1 MKKRLISILMVV
13 VLLTSL
19 VPMGAFAA
27 FGDTTIITQPKDVSV
42 DVGDTAI
49 FTIEASNPNST
60 DLKYLWFDAE
70 QVNTDNINDFPSF
83 LKEAEKATLGDK
95 QTLTLKVTEDMD
107 GMTVRCAVYYI
118 KLFVPRDPNLSETAK
133 ISIRPPECEEH
144 TLRKTEASAAS
155 CAKEGNVEYYYCI
168 VCERYY
174 LDEAGT
180 METTLDSCTIP
191 KLTTHG
197 NIVLVEARD
206 ATCKEKGCIEHWAC
220 DICGQA
226 FKDEKG
232 TDKLDNS
239 KVELPIDAAKH
250 TNLVHHD
257 AVAATCCE
265 QGTIEY
271 WYCDGCDKYFTDA
284 AGTQSISE
292 LKLDVDK
299 DKTNHTDLV
308 YYKANSPTC
317 TEDGNTPYYY
327 CSGCKD
333 YFSDAEGKNDI
344 TLASTRLDKLGHQ
357 LAWAAFESNGVEY
370 HAQKCTRIVNG
381 EECSYTTNPDIHSGG
396 EAYCSGKAVCDVCG
410 FEYGAVD
417 PDNHIHTEKQITV
430 MPTLEQDGLCNIYC
444 TDCEK
449 IVAENVK
456 ISYADICDHELVK
469 VEEVPAKC
477 ESCTDAEGVKEHYE
491 CSICGALFSDADG
504 KEPISDESTLTIEPL
519 KHYIA
524 EISGEQLANV
534 KVQEWAYDEVG
545 HWRVCKHCGYR
556 YTDTYSTHTILGNAE
571 PTCCSGSTCVTCGYD
586 DGQRDPDNHSGGTE
600 IVGAVEPVGDE
611 PGYTGDTKCLGC
623 GEIIEKGRTY
633 YAACPDGCAAT
644 LEFVPAV
651 EKTCTEDGVKA
662 HYICTV
668 CGNMYLKSDGTQ
680 PTDDAGIV
688 DPCTGHDL
696 HPGKDAITSV
706 DLASLMA
713 SLDISK
719 DDLINMI
726 KNGDFSSLKDITYES
741 LLANLSV
748 KDIDHCYDD
757 TYHWLGCQRCGKTLE
772 DLRPELEKNG
782 ITINE
787 RWYELS
793 RKTAHSGGV
802 ADCKNKAICDECGE
816 AYGDFGKHRYDAVVT
831 APTCTEKGYTTH
843 TCSSCKDS
851 YVDSYTPAA
860 GHKISKGRCEN
871 CKKNFPNPF
880 VDVDSG
886 SIYYEHVLWAYY
898 YDPQITAGTD
908 ATHFSPSAP
917 CTRGQVVTFLWRAA
931 GRPQPTSTSISFSD
945 VSNSGACQPYYT
957 AILWAA
963 ENGITTGYNE
973 GTFKPH
979 AQVKRAEF
987 VTFLWRYYGQPS
999 PSNLDNPF
1007 VDVSPSSVF
1016 YKAILWAAE
1025 EGITQGYGNNDF
1037 QPNRICSRWQVVTFL
1052 HRAMS

>member
-1 MKKRLISILMVV
+1 M
-13 VLLTSL
+13 
-19 VPMGAFAA
+19 
-27 FGDTTIITQPKDVSV
+27 
-42 DVGDTAI
+42 
-49 FTIEASNPNST
+49 
-60 DLKYLWFDAE
+60 
-70 QVNTDNINDFPSF
+70 
-83 LKEAEKATLGDK
+83 
-95 QTLTLKVTEDMD
+95 
-107 GMTVRCAVYYI
+107 
-118 KLFVPRDPNLSETAK
+118 
-133 ISIRPPECEEH
+133 
-144 TLRKTEASAAS
+144 
-155 CAKEGNVEYYYCI
+155 
-168 VCERYY
+168 
-174 LDEAGT
+174 
-180 METTLDSCTIP
+180 
-191 KLTTHG
+191 
-197 NIVLVEARD
+197 
-206 ATCKEKGCIEHWAC
+206 
-220 DICGQA
+220 
-226 FKDEKG
+226 
-232 TDKLDNS
+232 
-239 KVELPIDAAKH
+239 
-250 TNLVHHD
+250 
-257 AVAATCCE
+257 
-265 QGTIEY
+265 
-271 WYCDGCDKYFTDA
+271 
-284 AGTQSISE
+284 
-292 LKLDVDK
+292 
-299 DKTNHTDLV
+299 
-308 YYKANSPTC
+308 
-317 TEDGNTPYYY
+317 
-327 CSGCKD
+327 
-333 YFSDAEGKNDI
+333 
-344 TLASTRLDKLGHQ
+344 
-357 LAWAAFESNGVEY
+357 
-370 HAQKCTRIVNG
+370 
-381 EECSYTTNPDIHSGG
+381 
-396 EAYCSGKAVCDVCG
+396 
-410 FEYGAVD
+410 
-417 PDNHIHTEKQITV
+417 
-430 MPTLEQDGLCNIYC
+430 
-444 TDCEK
+444 
-449 IVAENVK
+449 
-456 ISYADICDHELVK
+456 
-469 VEEVPAKC
+469 
-477 ESCTDAEGVKEHYE
+477 
-491 CSICGALFSDADG
+491 
-504 KEPISDESTLTIEPL
+504 
-519 KHYIA
+519 
-524 EISGEQLANV
+524 
-534 KVQEWAYDEVG
+534 
-545 HWRVCKHCGYR
+545 CKHCGYR
-556 YTDTYSTHTILGNAE
+556 YNDTYSTHTILGNAE
-571 PTCCSGSTCVTCGYD
+571 PTCCSGSTCETCGYD
-586 DGQRDPDNHSGGTE
+586 DGKRDPDNHSGGTE

-623 GEIIEKGRTY
+623 GEIIEQGRAY
-633 YAACPDGCAAT
+633 YAPCADGCAPN
-644 LEFVPAV
+644 LEYVPAV
-651 EKTCTEDGVKA
+651 EKTCTDDGKKA
-662 HYICTV
+662 HYICTK

-843 TCSSCKDS
+843 TCSGCKDS

-871 CKKNFPNPF
+871 CEKNFPNPF

-963 ENGITTGYNE
+963 ENGITTGYND
-973 GTFKPH
+973 GTFMPH

>member
-1 MKKRLISILMVV
+1 MNKRLISFLMVV
-13 VLLTSL
+13 LLLASL

-27 FGDTTIITQPKDVSV
+27 IGETIIKTQPKDVSA
-42 DVGDTAI
+42 DVGDTVS
-49 FTIEASNPNST
+49 FTIEAENPNST
-60 DLKYLWFDAE
+60 NLKYLWFDAK
-70 QVNTDNINDFPSF
+70 QVNTDNINSF
-83 LKEAEKATLGDK
+83 TSFIAEAEKAKLGDK
-95 QTLTLKVTEDMD
+95 ESLTLKNITEDMD
-107 GMTVRCAVYYI
+107 GMTVRCAVYYTDPI
-118 KLFVPRDPNLSETAK
+118 IPRGLSLSDTATL
-133 ISIRPPECEEH
+133 SIRPPECEEH
-144 TLRKTEASAAS
+144 TLRKIAASAAT
-155 CAKEGNVEYYYCI
+155 CAKEGNVEYYCCT

-180 METTLDSCTIP
+180 LETTPEACTIP

-206 ATCKEKGCIEHWAC
+206 ASCCEKGCIEHWAC
-220 DICGQA
+220 EICGQA
-226 FKDEKG
+226 FVDEAG
-232 TDKLDNS
+232 TVKLENS
-239 KVELPIDAAKH
+239 AVELAIDATKH

-284 AGTQSISE
+284 AGTESISKV
-292 LKLDVDK
+292 KLDVDK
-299 DKTNHTDLV
+299 DKTNHTNLV
-308 YYKANSPTC
+308 YYPPKAATC
-317 TEDGNTPYYY
+317 NEEGNIPYYY
-327 CSGCKD
+327 CDGCKD
-333 YFSDAEGKNDI
+333 YFSDAEGTKEISKSDA
-344 TLASTRLDKLGHQ
+344 TLPKLDHSYKWVAL
-357 LAWAAFESNGVEY
+357 NVDGVEY
-370 HAQKCTRIVNG
+370 HAQ
-381 EECSYTTNPDIHSGG
+381 ECSKCGDLKNTGNHSGG
-396 EAYCSGKAVCDVCG
+396 EAYCAGRAVCDICG

-417 PDNHIHTEKQITV
+417 PDNHIHTEKQIIV
-430 MPTLEQDGLCNIYC
+430 EPTLEKDGLCNIYC

-456 ISYADICDHELVK
+456 ISYDEVCEHELVK

-477 ESCTDAEGVKEHYE
+477 ESCTDASGVKEHYK
-491 CSICGALFSDADG
+491 CSICGAIFSDADG
-504 KEPISDESTLTIEPL
+504 KQPISDESTLTIEPL

-524 EISGEQLANV
+524 EISGEQIANV

-545 HWRVCKHCGYR
+545 HWRVCKFCGYR
-556 YTDTYSTHTILGNAE
+556 YTDTYSTHTVLGNAE

-586 DGQRDPDNHSGGTE
+586 DGKRDPNNHSGGTE

-623 GEIIEKGRTY
+623 GEIIEQGRTY
-633 YAACPDGCAAT
+633 YAACPGGCAAT

-680 PTDDAGIV
+680 PTDEAGIV

-696 HPGKDAITSV
+696 HPGKDAITST

-713 SLDISK
+713 NLDIST
-719 DDLINMI
+719 DDLLAMI

-831 APTCTEKGYTTH
+831 EPTCTEKGYTTH
-843 TCSSCKDS
+843 TCSGCNDS

-860 GHKISKGRCEN
+860 GHKINKGRCEN
-871 CKKNFPNPF
+871 CKQNFPNPF
-880 VDVDSG
+880 VDVESG
-886 SIYYEHVLWAYY
+886 SVYYEHVLWAYY

-945 VSNSGACQPYYT
+945 VMNSGACQPYYT

-963 ENGITTGYNE
+963 ENGITTGYSD
-973 GTFKPH
+973 GTFRPH

-1007 VDVSPSSVF
+1007 VDVSPNSVF

-1025 EGITQGYGNNDF
+1025 QGITQGYGNNDF

>member
-1 MKKRLISILMVV
+1 MKKRVISFLMVV

-27 FGDTTIITQPKDVSV
+27 YGDISIVSQPKDVSV
-42 DVGDTAI
+42 DLGGTAT
-49 FTIEASNPNST
+49 FTIETSSPYGA
-60 DLKYLWFDAE
+60 DLKYCWVDID
-70 QVNTDNINDFPSF
+70 QINTDNIISF
-83 LKEAEKATLGDK
+83 SSFIKEAEKVALGTEKTLVMK
-95 QTLTLKVTEDMD
+95 NVTEDMD
-107 GMTVRCAVYYI
+107 GMTIRCAAYYTEPGILDIPKVRCFI
-118 KLFVPRDPNLSETAK
+118 LSNTATLNV
-133 ISIRPPECEEH
+133 RPPVCDEKH
-144 TLRKTEASAAS
+144 TLTKTEAADPT
-155 CAKEGNVEYYYCI
+155 CARVGNIEYYYCT

-174 LDEAGT
+174 IDEACT
-180 METTLDSCTIP
+180 QETTLDECTIP
-191 KLTTHG
+191 KLTTHDK
-197 NIVLVEARD
+197 IVLVEAK
-206 ATCKEKGCIEHWAC
+206 AETCCEKGCIEHWVC
-220 DICGQA
+220 KTCGQA
-226 FKDEKG
+226 FADETG
-232 TDKLDNS
+232 TVKLDNS
-239 KVELPIDAAKH
+239 DVEIPIDAAKH

-265 QGTIEY
+265 QGTKEY

-284 AGTQSISE
+284 DGKKSVSKSE
-292 LKLDVDK
+292 LDVDK
-299 DKTNHTDLV
+299 DKTNHSDLV
-308 YYKANSPTC
+308 YYPPNEPTC
-317 TEDGNTPYYY
+317 TKEGNKSYYY
-327 CSGCKD
+327 CSGCKNYYNNSSGTD
-333 YFSDAEGKNDI
+333 EAKKSEI
-344 TLASTRLDKLGHQ
+344 TREKLGHDYE
-357 LAWAAFESNGVEY
+357 WVVIEDSDE
-370 HAQKCTRIVNG
+370 HAQKCSRCGDQKNQGSHT
-381 EECSYTTNPDIHSGG
+381 GG
-396 EAYCSGKAVCDVCG
+396 EAYCAGKAVCDTCG
-410 FEYGAVD
+410 FEYGTVD

-430 MPTLEQDGLCNIYC
+430 EPTLEKDGLCNIYC

-456 ISYADICDHELVK
+456 ISYADICEHELVK

-477 ESCTDAEGVKEHYE
+477 EDKTDAEGVKEHYK
-491 CSICGALFSDADG
+491 CSKCGTLFNDADG
-504 KEPISDESTLTIEPL
+504 KNRIDDPAALTIEPL
-519 KHYIA
+519 KHYIID
-524 EISGEQLANV
+524 ISGAQVPNP
-534 KVQEWAYDEVG
+534 KVLGWDYDEIG
-545 HWRVCKHCGYR
+545 HWQACKFCGLR
-556 YTDTYSTHTILGNAE
+556 YSTYNTHTYLGIE
-571 PTCCSGSTCVTCGYD
+571 KPTCCTGNVCMTCGYN
-586 DGQRDPDNHSGGTE
+586 DGKVDPENHSGGTE

-662 HYICTV
+662 HYVCTV

-696 HPGKDAITSV
+696 HPGKDALTSV
-706 DLASLMA
+706 DFASLMA
-713 SLDISK
+713 SLDIST

-831 APTCTEKGYTTH
+831 PPTCTEKGYTTH
-843 TCSSCKDS
+843 TCSGCNDS

-860 GHKISKGRCEN
+860 GHKINKGRCEN
-871 CKKNFPNPF
+871 CKQNFPNPF
-880 VDVDSG
+880 VDVESG
-886 SIYYEHVLWAYY
+886 SVYYEHVLWAYY

-945 VSNSGACQPYYT
+945 VMNSGACQPYYT

-963 ENGITTGYNE
+963 ENGITTGYSD
-973 GTFKPH
+973 GTFRPH

-999 PSNLDNPF
+999 PSSLDNPF

-1052 HRAMS
+1052 HRAIS

>member
-1 MKKRLISILMVV
+1 MKKRVISFLMVI
-13 VLLTSL
+13 VLLMSL

-27 FGDTTIITQPKDVSV
+27 IGDTVILTQPKDVSA
-42 DVGDTAI
+42 DVGDTVS
-49 FTIEASNPNST
+49 FTIEAESPNGT
-60 DLKYLWFDAE
+60 DMKYLWFDAK
-70 QVNTDNINDFPSF
+70 QVNTDNINSYTSF
-83 LKEAEKATLGDK
+83 LSEVAKAKLGDK

-144 TLRKTEASAAS
+144 TLSKIAASAAS

-180 METTLDSCTIP
+180 LETTLEACTIP
-191 KLTTHG
+191 KFTTHG

-226 FKDEKG
+226 FVDKEG

-239 KVELPIDAAKH
+239 EVERPIDAAKH

-284 AGTQSISE
+284 AGTQSVSK
-292 LKLDVDK
+292 LKLDVDE
-299 DKTNHTDLV
+299 DKTNHTNLV
-308 YYKANSPTC
+308 YYPPKAASC
-317 TEDGNTPYYY
+317 SEEGNIAYYY
-327 CSGCKD
+327 CDGCKD
-333 YFSDAEGKNDI
+333 YFSDAEGTKEISKADT
-344 TLASTRLDKLGHQ
+344 TLGKLEHSYK
-357 LAWAAFESNGVEY
+357 WVAFNVDGAEY
-370 HAQKCTRIVNG
+370 HAQ
-381 EECSYTTNPDIHSGG
+381 ECSKCGDLKNTGNHSGG

-430 MPTLEQDGLCNIYC
+430 EPTLEQDGLCNIYC

-586 DGQRDPDNHSGGTE
+586 DGRRDPDNHSGGTE

-843 TCSSCKDS
+843 TCSGCKDS

-963 ENGITTGYNE
+963 ENGITTGYND

>member
-1 MKKRLISILMVV
+1 MKKRVISFLMVV

-27 FGDTTIITQPKDVSV
+27 FGDTPILTQPKDVSV

-60 DLKYLWFDAE
+60 DLKYIWFDVE
-70 QVNTDNINDFPSF
+70 QVNTDNIDSF
-83 LKEAEKATLGDK
+83 NSFIKEAEKVALGTEKTLVIK
-95 QTLTLKVTEDMD
+95 NVTEDMD
-107 GMTVRCAVYYI
+107 GMTIRCAVYYNYKTLLDI
-118 KLFVPRDPNLSETAK
+118 EVPKDLSFSNTATLNV
-133 ISIRPPECEEH
+133 RPPECDEH
-144 TLRKTEASAAS
+144 TLIKTEASDAS

-226 FKDEKG
+226 FVDEEG
-232 TDKLDNS
+232 TDKLENS
-239 KVELPIDAAKH
+239 AVELPVDAAKH

-284 AGTQSISE
+284 AGTESISK

-299 DKTNHTDLV
+299 DKTNHSDLV
-308 YYKANSPTC
+308 YYPPNEPTC
-317 TEDGNTPYYY
+317 TKEGNESYYY
-327 CSGCKD
+327 CSGCKNYYYNSSGTD
-333 YFSDAEGKNDI
+333 KAQKSDI
-344 TLASTRLDKLGHQ
+344 TRDKLDHSYEWVV
-357 LAWAAFESNGVEY
+357 LEESGE
-370 HAQKCTRIVNG
+370 HALKCSMCGDQKNQDRHT
-381 EECSYTTNPDIHSGG
+381 GG
-396 EAYCSGKAVCDVCG
+396 EAYCSGKAVCEICG
-410 FEYGAVD
+410 FEYGTVD
-417 PDNHIHTEKQITV
+417 PDNHIHTEKQIIAE
-430 MPTLEQDGLCNIYC
+430 PTIDKDGLCNIYC

-456 ISYADICDHELVK
+456 ISYDEVCEHELVK

-504 KEPISDESTLTIEPL
+504 KEPISDESTLVIEPL
-519 KHYIA
+519 KHYIV
-524 EISGEQLANV
+524 EVSGTKIANE
-534 KVQEWAYDEVG
+534 KVSELAYDEVG
-545 HWRVCKHCGYR
+545 HWRVCKYCGYR
-556 YTDTYSTHTILGNAE
+556 YDDTYRTHKILGNAK
-571 PTCCSGSTCVTCGYD
+571 PTCCSGGNVCEICGHD
-586 DGQRDPDNHSGGTE
+586 DGKRDPDNHSGGRET
-600 IVGAVEPVGDE
+600 VGEVKPVGDE

-623 GEIIEKGRTY
+623 GEIIKQGRTY
-633 YAACPDGCAAT
+633 YAVCPGGCADT

-668 CGNMYLKSDGTQ
+668 CCNIYLKSDGTQ

-713 SLDISK
+713 NLDISK

-831 APTCTEKGYTTH
+831 PPTCTEKGYTTH
-843 TCSSCKDS
+843 TCSGCNDS

-860 GHKISKGRCEN
+860 GHKINKGRCEN
-871 CKKNFPNPF
+871 CKQNFPNPF
-880 VDVDSG
+880 VDVESG
-886 SIYYEHVLWAYY
+886 SVYYEHVLWAYY

-945 VSNSGACQPYYT
+945 VMNSGACQPYYT

-963 ENGITTGYNE
+963 ENGITTGYSD
-973 GTFKPH
+973 GTFRPH

-999 PSNLDNPF
+999 PSSLDNPF

>member
-27 FGDTTIITQPKDVSV
+27 FGDTVILTQPKDVSA
-42 DVGDTAI
+42 DVGDTVS
-49 FTIEASNPNST
+49 FTIEASNPDST
-60 DLKYLWFDAE
+60 DLKYYWFDTSKIDPSS
-70 QVNTDNINDFPSF
+70 VDKDNVRS
-83 LKEAEKATLGDK
+83 LLEEAKIGEGKTLVIK
-95 QTLTLKVTEDMD
+95 NVTEDMD
-107 GMTVRCAVYYI
+107 GMTVCCAVFYVKY
-118 KLFVPRDPNLSETAK
+118 FVARGFVLSETATL
-133 ISIRPPECEEH
+133 SVRPPECAEH
-144 TLRKTEASAAS
+144 TLIKTEASAAS

-168 VCERYY
+168 DCERYY

-180 METTLDSCTIP
+180 METTLEACTIP
-191 KLTTHG
+191 KLTHG

-206 ATCKEKGCIEHWAC
+206 ASCCEKGCIEHWAC

-226 FKDEKG
+226 FVDEAG
-232 TDKLDNS
+232 TVKLDNS
-239 KVELPIDAAKH
+239 AVELAIDAAKH

-284 AGTQSISE
+284 AGTESVSK

-299 DKTNHTDLV
+299 DPTNHTNLV
-308 YYKANSPTC
+308 YYPPKAASC
-317 TEDGNTPYYY
+317 SEEGNIAYYY
-327 CSGCKD
+327 CDGCKD
-333 YFSDAEGKNDI
+333 YFSDAEGTKEISKADT
-344 TLASTRLDKLGHQ
+344 TLGKLDHSYK
-357 LAWAAFESNGVEY
+357 WVAFNVDGAEY
-370 HAQKCTRIVNG
+370 HAQ
-381 EECSYTTNPDIHSGG
+381 ECSKCGDLKNTGNHSGG

-430 MPTLEQDGLCNIYC
+430 EPTLEQDGLCNIYC

-456 ISYADICDHELVK
+456 ISYAEVCDHELVK
-469 VEEVPAKC
+469 VEEIPAKC

-524 EISGEQLANV
+524 EISGEQIANV
-534 KVQEWAYDEVG
+534 KVQEWAYNEAG
-545 HWRVCKHCGYR
+545 HWRVCKYCGDR
-556 YTDTYSTHTILGNAE
+556 YKDTYSTHNILGNAE
-571 PTCCSGSTCVTCGYD
+571 PTCCSGGNVCVTCGHD
-586 DGQRDPDNHSGGTE
+586 DGRRDPDNHSGGTE
-600 IVGAVEPVGDE
+600 TVGKVEPVGDE

-668 CGNMYLKSDGTQ
+668 CGNMYLDSGATQ

-843 TCSSCKDS
+843 TCSGCKDS

-963 ENGITTGYNE
+963 ENGITTGYND

>member
-1 MKKRLISILMVV
+1 MNKRLISFLMVV
-13 VLLTSL
+13 LLLASL

-27 FGDTTIITQPKDVSV
+27 VGDTIIKTQPKDVSA
-42 DVGDTAI
+42 DVGDTVS
-49 FTIEASNPNST
+49 FTIEAENPNST
-60 DLKYLWFDAE
+60 NLKYLWFDAK
-70 QVNTDNINDFPSF
+70 QVNTDNINSF
-83 LKEAEKATLGDK
+83 TSFIAEAEKAKLGDK
-95 QTLTLKVTEDMD
+95 ETLTLKNITEDMD
-107 GMTVRCAVYYI
+107 GMTVRCAVYYTDPI
-118 KLFVPRDPNLSETAK
+118 IPRGLSLSDTATL
-133 ISIRPPECEEH
+133 SIRPPECEEH
-144 TLRKTEASAAS
+144 TLRKIAATAAT
-155 CAKEGNVEYYYCI
+155 CAKEGNVEYYCCT

-180 METTLDSCTIP
+180 LETTPEACTIP

-206 ATCKEKGCIEHWAC
+206 ASCCEKGCIEHWAC

-226 FKDEKG
+226 FVDEAG
-232 TDKLDNS
+232 TVKLDNS
-239 KVELPIDAAKH
+239 DVEISIDASKH

-271 WYCDGCDKYFTDA
+271 WYCNGCDKYFTDA
-284 AGTQSISE
+284 AGTESISK

-299 DKTNHTDLV
+299 DKTNHTNLV
-308 YYKANSPTC
+308 YYPPKAATC
-317 TEDGNTPYYY
+317 NEEGNIPYYY
-327 CSGCKD
+327 CDGCKD
-333 YFSDAEGKNDI
+333 YFSDAEGTKEISKSDA
-344 TLASTRLDKLGHQ
+344 TLPKLDHSYKWVAL
-357 LAWAAFESNGVEY
+357 NVDGVEY
-370 HAQKCTRIVNG
+370 HAQ
-381 EECSYTTNPDIHSGG
+381 ECSKCGDLKNTGNHTGG
-396 EAYCSGKAVCDVCG
+396 EAYCSGKAVCDTCG
-410 FEYGAVD
+410 FEYGSVD
-417 PDNHIHTEKQITV
+417 SDNHIHTEKQIIV
-430 MPTLEQDGLCNIYC
+430 EPTLEKDGLCNIYC

-456 ISYADICDHELVK
+456 ISYDEVCEHELVK

-477 ESCTDAEGVKEHYE
+477 ESCTDAEGVKEHYK
-491 CSICGALFSDADG
+491 CSICGAIFSDADG
-504 KEPISDESTLTIEPL
+504 KKPISDESTLTIEPL

-524 EISGEQLANV
+524 EISGEQIANV

-545 HWRVCKHCGYR
+545 HWRVCKFCGYR

-586 DGQRDPDNHSGGTE
+586 DGRRDPNNHSGGTE
-600 IVGAVEPVGDE
+600 TVGAVEPVGDE

-623 GEIIEKGRTY
+623 GEIIEQGRTY
-633 YAACPDGCAAT
+633 YAACPGGCAAT

-680 PTDDAGIV
+680 PTDEAGIV

-696 HPGKDAITSV
+696 HPGKDAITST

-713 SLDISK
+713 NLDIST
-719 DDLINMI
+719 DDLLAMI

-831 APTCTEKGYTTH
+831 PPTCTEKGYTTH
-843 TCSSCKDS
+843 TCSGCNDS

-860 GHKISKGRCEN
+860 GHKINKGRCEN
-871 CKKNFPNPF
+871 CKQNFPNPF
-880 VDVDSG
+880 VDVESG
-886 SIYYEHVLWAYY
+886 SVYYEHVLWAYY

-945 VSNSGACQPYYT
+945 VMNSGACQPYYT

-963 ENGITTGYNE
+963 ENGITTGYSD
-973 GTFKPH
+973 GTFRPH
-979 AQVKRAEF
+979 AQIKRAEF

-1007 VDVSPSSVF
+1007 VDVSPNSVF

-1025 EGITQGYGNNDF
+1025 QGITQGYGNNDF

>member
-27 FGDTTIITQPKDVSV
+27 IGDTVILTQPKDVSA
-42 DVGDTAI
+42 DVGDTVS
-49 FTIEASNPNST
+49 FTIEAESPNGT
-60 DLKYLWFDAE
+60 NLKYLWFDAK
-70 QVNTDNINDFPSF
+70 QVNTDNINSYNSF
-83 LKEAEKATLGDK
+83 LSEVAKAKLGDK

-107 GMTVRCAVYYI
+107 GMTVRCAVYT
-118 KLFVPRDPNLSETAK
+118 KLIPFDGSFSETAK

-144 TLRKTEASAAS
+144 TLSRIAASAAS

-180 METTLDSCTIP
+180 RETTLEACTIP

-226 FKDEKG
+226 FVDEEG
-232 TDKLDNS
+232 TVNLENS
-239 KVELPIDAAKH
+239 AVEIPIDAAKH

-284 AGTQSISE
+284 AGTQSVSK
-292 LKLDVDK
+292 LKLDVDE
-299 DKTNHTDLV
+299 DKTNHTNLV
-308 YYKANSPTC
+308 YYPPKAASC
-317 TEDGNTPYYY
+317 SEEGNIAYYY
-327 CSGCKD
+327 CDGCKD
-333 YFSDAEGKNDI
+333 YFSDAEGTKEISKADT
-344 TLASTRLDKLGHQ
+344 TLGKLEHSYK
-357 LAWAAFESNGVEY
+357 WVAFNVDGVEY
-370 HAQKCTRIVNG
+370 HAQ
-381 EECSYTTNPDIHSGG
+381 ECSMCGDLKNTGNHSGG

-417 PDNHIHTEKQITV
+417 PNNHIHTEKQITV
-430 MPTLEQDGLCNIYC
+430 EPTLEQDGLCNIYC

-456 ISYADICDHELVK
+456 ISYDEVCDHELVK

-633 YAACPDGCAAT
+633 YAACPDGCADT

-843 TCSSCKDS
+843 TCSGCKDS

-880 VDVDSG
+880 VDVDSS

-963 ENGITTGYNE
+963 ENGITTGYND

-987 VTFLWRYYGQPS
+987 VTFLWRYYGKPS

-1052 HRAMS
+1052 HRAMG

>member
-27 FGDTTIITQPKDVSV
+27 IGDTVILTQPKDVSA
-42 DVGDTAI
+42 DVGDTVS
-49 FTIEASNPNST
+49 FTIKAENPNST
-60 DLKYLWFDAE
+60 NLKYLWFDAK
-70 QVNTDNINDFPSF
+70 QVNTDNINSFTSF
-83 LKEAEKATLGDK
+83 LAEAEKAKLGDK
-95 QTLTLKVTEDMD
+95 ETLTLKNITEDMD
-107 GMTVRCAVYYI
+107 GMTVRCAVYYTDPI
-118 KLFVPRDPNLSETAK
+118 IPRGLSLSETAK

-144 TLRKTEASAAS
+144 TLSKIAASAAS

-180 METTLDSCTIP
+180 LETTPEACAIP

-226 FKDEKG
+226 FVDEEG
-232 TDKLDNS
+232 TVKLDNS
-239 KVELPIDAAKH
+239 DVEIPIDAAKH

-257 AVAATCCE
+257 AVAATCSE

-284 AGTQSISE
+284 AGTQSVSK
-292 LKLDVDK
+292 LKLDVDE
-299 DKTNHTDLV
+299 DKTNHTNLV
-308 YYKANSPTC
+308 YYPPKAASC
-317 TEDGNTPYYY
+317 SEEGNIAYYY
-327 CSGCKD
+327 CDGCKD
-333 YFSDAEGKNDI
+333 YFSDAEGTKEISKADT
-344 TLASTRLDKLGHQ
+344 TLGKLEHSYK
-357 LAWAAFESNGVEY
+357 WVAFNVDGAEY
-370 HAQKCTRIVNG
+370 HAQ
-381 EECSYTTNPDIHSGG
+381 ECSKCGDLKNTGNHSGG

-456 ISYADICDHELVK
+456 ISYDEVCEHELVK

-556 YTDTYSTHTILGNAE
+556 YKDTYSTHTILGNAE

-696 HPGKDAITSV
+696 HPGKDALTSV

-843 TCSSCKDS
+843 TCSGCKDS

-963 ENGITTGYNE
+963 ENGITTGYND

-987 VTFLWRYYGQPS
+987 VTFLWRYYEQPS

>member
-1 MKKRLISILMVV
+1 MKKRAISFLMVI
-13 VLLTSL
+13 VLLMSL

-27 FGDTTIITQPKDVSV
+27 VGDTIIKTQPKDVSA
-42 DVGDTAI
+42 DVGDTVS
-49 FTIEASNPNST
+49 FTIKAENPNST
-60 DLKYLWFDAE
+60 NLKYLWFDAK
-70 QVNTDNINDFPSF
+70 QVNTDNINSF
-83 LKEAEKATLGDK
+83 TSFIAEAEKAKLGDK
-95 QTLTLKVTEDMD
+95 ETLTLKNITEDMD
-107 GMTVRCAVYYI
+107 GMTVRCAVYYTDPI
-118 KLFVPRDPNLSETAK
+118 IPRGLSLSETAK
-133 ISIRPPECEEH
+133 ISIRPPECDEH
-144 TLRKTEASAAS
+144 TLIKIEASAAS
-155 CAKEGNVEYYYCI
+155 CAKEGNIEYYYCT

-180 METTLDSCTIP
+180 LETTPEACTIP

-226 FKDEKG
+226 FVDEEG
-232 TDKLDNS
+232 TVKLDNS
-239 KVELPIDAAKH
+239 AVELPIDASKH

-257 AVAATCCE
+257 AVAATCSE

-284 AGTQSISE
+284 AGTQSVSK
-292 LKLDVDK
+292 LKLDVDE
-299 DKTNHTDLV
+299 DKTNHTNLV
-308 YYKANSPTC
+308 YYPPKAASC
-317 TEDGNTPYYY
+317 SEEGNIAYYY
-327 CSGCKD
+327 CDGCKD
-333 YFSDAEGKNDI
+333 YFSDADGTKEISKADTTLGK
-344 TLASTRLDKLGHQ
+344 LEHSYK
-357 LAWAAFESNGVEY
+357 WVAFNVDGVEY
-370 HAQKCTRIVNG
+370 HAQ
-381 EECSYTTNPDIHSGG
+381 ECSKCGDLKNTGNHSGG
-396 EAYCSGKAVCDVCG
+396 EAYCSGKAVCDTCG
-410 FEYGAVD
+410 FEYGTVD

-430 MPTLEQDGLCNIYC
+430 EPTLEQDGLCNIYC

-456 ISYADICDHELVK
+456 ISYDEVCEHELVK

-477 ESCTDAEGVKEHYE
+477 EKCTDAEGVKEHYE

-504 KEPISDESTLTIEPL
+504 KQPISDESTLVIEPL

-524 EISGEQLANV
+524 EVSGTQIANV
-534 KVQEWAYDEVG
+534 KVQEWAYDEAG

-556 YTDTYSTHTILGNAE
+556 YNDTYSTHTILGNAE

-586 DGQRDPDNHSGGTE
+586 DGKVDPENHSGGTE

-633 YAACPDGCAAT
+633 YAACPGGCADT

-668 CGNMYLKSDGTQ
+668 CGNMYLDSGATQ
-680 PTDDAGIV
+680 PTDEAGTV

-696 HPGKDAITSV
+696 HPGKDALTSV
-706 DLASLMA
+706 DFASLMTN
-713 SLDISK
+713 LDIST

-843 TCSSCKDS
+843 TCSGCNDS

-860 GHKISKGRCEN
+860 GHKINKGRCEN
-871 CKKNFPNPF
+871 CKQNFPNPF
-880 VDVDSG
+880 VDVESG
-886 SIYYEHVLWAYY
+886 SVYYEHVLWAYY

-963 ENGITTGYNE
+963 ENGITTGYSD
-973 GTFKPH
+973 GTFRPH

-999 PSNLDNPF
+999 PSSLDNPF

>member
-1 MKKRLISILMVV
+1 MKKRVISILMVV

-27 FGDTTIITQPKDVSV
+27 IGDTVIITQPKDVSA
-42 DVGDTAI
+42 DVGDTVS
-49 FTIEASNPNST
+49 FTIEAESPNGT
-60 DLKYLWFDAE
+60 DMKYLWFDAK
-70 QVNTDNINDFPSF
+70 QVNTDNINSYTSF
-83 LKEAEKATLGDK
+83 LSEVAKAKLGDK

-107 GMTVRCAVYYI
+107 GMTVRCAVYTQLI
-118 KLFVPRDPNLSETAK
+118 PLDASFSETAK
-133 ISIRPPECEEH
+133 ISIRPPECAEH
-144 TLRKTEASAAS
+144 TLIKTEASAAS
-155 CAKEGNVEYYYCI
+155 CAKEGNVDYYYCI

-180 METTLDSCTIP
+180 LETTPEACAIP

-226 FKDEKG
+226 FVDEEG
-232 TDKLDNS
+232 TVKLDNS
-239 KVELPIDAAKH
+239 AVELPIDAAKH

-284 AGTQSISE
+284 AGTQSVSK
-292 LKLDVDK
+292 LKLDVDE
-299 DKTNHTDLV
+299 DKTNHTNLV
-308 YYKANSPTC
+308 YYPPKAASC
-317 TEDGNTPYYY
+317 SEEGNIAYYY
-327 CSGCKD
+327 CDGCKD
-333 YFSDAEGKNDI
+333 YFSDAEGTKEISKADT
-344 TLASTRLDKLGHQ
+344 TLGKLEHSYK
-357 LAWAAFESNGVEY
+357 WVAFNVDSVEY
-370 HAQKCTRIVNG
+370 HAQ
-381 EECSYTTNPDIHSGG
+381 ECSKCGDLKNTGNHSGG

-456 ISYADICDHELVK
+456 ISYDEVCEHELVK

-477 ESCTDAEGVKEHYE
+477 ESCTDAEGVKKHYK

-524 EISGEQLANV
+524 EISGEQIPNV

-623 GEIIEKGRTY
+623 GEIIEQGRTY

-668 CGNMYLKSDGTQ
+668 CGNMYLDSGATQ
-680 PTDDAGIV
+680 PTDEAGTV

-696 HPGKDAITSV
+696 HPGKDALTSV
-706 DLASLMA
+706 DFASLMA
-713 SLDISK
+713 SLDIST

-843 TCSSCKDS
+843 TCSGCKDS

-886 SIYYEHVLWAYY
+886 SIYYEHVMWAYY

-908 ATHFSPSAP
+908 ETHFSPSAP

-963 ENGITTGYNE
+963 ENGITTGYND

>member
-1 MKKRLISILMVV
+1 MNKRLISFLMVV
-13 VLLTSL
+13 LLLASL

-27 FGDTTIITQPKDVSV
+27 VGDTIIKTQPKDVSA
-42 DVGDTAI
+42 DVGDTVS
-49 FTIEASNPNST
+49 FTIKAENPNST
-60 DLKYLWFDAE
+60 NLKYLWFDAK
-70 QVNTDNINDFPSF
+70 QVNTDNINSF
-83 LKEAEKATLGDK
+83 TSFIAEAEKAKLGDK
-95 QTLTLKVTEDMD
+95 ETLTLKNITEDMD
-107 GMTVRCAVYYI
+107 GMTVRCAVYYTDPI
-118 KLFVPRDPNLSETAK
+118 IPRGLSLSDTATL
-133 ISIRPPECEEH
+133 SIRPPECEEH
-144 TLRKTEASAAS
+144 TLRKIAATAAT

-168 VCERYY
+168 DCERYY

-180 METTLDSCTIP
+180 LETTPEACTVP

-206 ATCKEKGCIEHWAC
+206 ASCCEKGCIEHWAC

-226 FKDEKG
+226 FVDEAG
-232 TDKLDNS
+232 TVKLDNS
-239 KVELPIDAAKH
+239 AVELAIDAAKH

-284 AGTQSISE
+284 AGTESISK
-292 LKLDVDK
+292 LKLDVDE
-299 DKTNHTDLV
+299 DKTNHTNLV
-308 YYKANSPTC
+308 YYPPKAASCN
-317 TEDGNTPYYY
+317 EEGNIPYYY
-327 CSGCKD
+327 CDGCKD
-333 YFSDAEGKNDI
+333 YFSDAEGTKEISKSDA
-344 TLASTRLDKLGHQ
+344 TLPKLDHSYKWVALNV
-357 LAWAAFESNGVEY
+357 EGVEY
-370 HAQKCTRIVNG
+370 HAQ
-381 EECSYTTNPDIHSGG
+381 ECSKCGDLKNTGNHSGG
-396 EAYCSGKAVCDVCG
+396 EAYCAGKAVCDTCG
-410 FEYGAVD
+410 FEYGTVD

-430 MPTLEQDGLCNIYC
+430 EPTLEKDGLCNIYC

-456 ISYADICDHELVK
+456 ISYDEVCEHELVK

-477 ESCTDAEGVKEHYE
+477 ESCTDASGVKEHYK

-504 KEPISDESTLTIEPL
+504 KEPISDESTLVIEPL

-524 EISGEQLANV
+524 EISGTQIANV

-556 YTDTYSTHTILGNAE
+556 YNDTYSTHTILGNAE

-586 DGQRDPDNHSGGTE
+586 DGRRDPNNHSGGTE
-600 IVGAVEPVGDE
+600 TVGAYEPVGDK

-623 GEIIEKGRTY
+623 GEIIEQGRTY
-633 YAACPDGCAAT
+633 YAACPGGCAAT

-668 CGNMYLKSDGTQ
+668 CGNMYLNSDATQ
-680 PTDDAGIV
+680 PTDEAGIV

-713 SLDISK
+713 NLDISK
-719 DDLINMI
+719 DDLLAMI

-793 RKTAHSGGV
+793 RKTAHSGGA

-831 APTCTEKGYTTH
+831 PPTCTEKGYTTH
-843 TCSSCKDS
+843 TCSGCNDS

-860 GHKISKGRCEN
+860 GHKINKGRCEN
-871 CKKNFPNPF
+871 CKQNFPNPF
-880 VDVDSG
+880 VDVESG
-886 SIYYEHVLWAYY
+886 SVYYEHVLWAYY

-945 VSNSGACQPYYT
+945 VMNSGACQPYYT

-963 ENGITTGYNE
+963 ENGITTGYSD
-973 GTFKPH
+973 GTFRPH

-1007 VDVSPSSVF
+1007 VDVSPNSVF

-1025 EGITQGYGNNDF
+1025 QGITQGYGNNDF

>member
-1 MKKRLISILMVV
+1 MKKRVISFLMVV

-19 VPMGAFAA
+19 VPMGAFAGL
-27 FGDTTIITQPKDVSV
+27 GDTAILTQPKDVIA
-42 DVGDTAI
+42 DTGDTVS
-49 FTIEASNPNST
+49 FTIEAENKNST
-60 DLKYLWFDAE
+60 NLKYIWFDIE
-70 QVNTDNINDFPSF
+70 KVNTDNINSF
-83 LKEAEKATLGDK
+83 KSFVDEAEKAALGKDKTLVIK
-95 QTLTLKVTEDMD
+95 NVTEDMD
-107 GMTVRCAVYYI
+107 GMTIRCAVYYTKNLMLSSI
-118 KLFVPRDPNLSETAK
+118 PLDLSLSETATL
-133 ISIRPPECEEH
+133 SVRPPECEEH
-144 TLRKTEASAAS
+144 TLRKTAAVAAT
-155 CAKEGNVEYYYCI
+155 CAKEGNVEYYCCT
-168 VCERYY
+168 VCERCY

-180 METTLDSCTIP
+180 LETTPEACTVP

-206 ATCKEKGCIEHWAC
+206 ASCCEKGCIEHWAC

-226 FKDEKG
+226 FVDEAG
-232 TDKLDNS
+232 TVTLDNS
-239 KVELPIDAAKH
+239 AVELAIDASKH

-284 AGTQSISE
+284 DGKNSISKA
-292 LKLDVDK
+292 KLDIDK
-299 DKTNHTDLV
+299 DKTNHSDLE
-308 YYKANSPTC
+308 YYPPKAASC
-317 TEDGNTPYYY
+317 KEEGNIAYYY

-333 YFSDAEGKNDI
+333 YFSDAAGTKEISKADT
-344 TLASTRLDKLGHQ
+344 TLKKLDHSYNWV
-357 LAWAAFESNGVEY
+357 AISVDGVEY
-370 HAQKCTRIVNG
+370 HAEKCSKCGDLKNTG
-381 EECSYTTNPDIHSGG
+381 SHTGG
-396 EAYCSGKAVCDVCG
+396 EAYCAGKAVCEICG
-410 FEYGAVD
+410 FEYGTVD
-417 PDNHIHTEKQITV
+417 PDNHIHTEKQIIAE
-430 MPTLEQDGLCNIYC
+430 PTLEKDGLCNIYC
-444 TDCEK
+444 KDCEK
-449 IVAENVK
+449 IVAENVT
-456 ISYADICDHELVK
+456 ISFADICEHELVK

-477 ESCTDAEGVKEHYE
+477 EKCTDASGVKEHYK

-504 KEPISDESTLTIEPL
+504 KEPISDESTLVIEPL

-524 EISGEQLANV
+524 EISGTQIANV

-556 YTDTYSTHTILGNAE
+556 YNDTYSTHTILGNAE
-571 PTCCSGSTCVTCGYD
+571 PTCCSGGNVCVTCGHD
-586 DGQRDPDNHSGGTE
+586 DGQRDPENHSGGTE

-623 GEIIEKGRTY
+623 GEIIEQGRPY

-644 LEFVPAV
+644 LEFVPAK

-719 DDLINMI
+719 EDIADMI
-726 KNGDFSSLKDITYES
+726 QNGDFSSWADINYDS

-772 DLRPELEKNG
+772 DIRPELEENG
-782 ITINE
+782 IFLNE

-802 ADCKNKAICDECGE
+802 ADCKNKAVCDECGE
-816 AYGDFGKHRYDAVVT
+816 AYGQLGKHRYDAVVK

-843 TCSSCKDS
+843 TCSTCKDS

-860 GHKISKGRCEN
+860 GHKISRGICVN
-871 CKKNFPNPF
+871 CKQTFKNPF

-886 SIYYEHVLWAYY
+886 SIYYEHVMWAYY

-908 ATHFSPSAP
+908 ATHFTPSAP

-931 GRPQPTSTSISFSD
+931 GRPQPTNTSISFSD

-963 ENGITTGYNE
+963 EKGITTGYSD
-973 GTFKPH
+973 GTFRPH
-979 AQVKRAEF
+979 AQVTRAEF

-999 PSNLDNPF
+999 PSNLSNPF
-1007 VDVSPSSVF
+1007 NDVSPNSVF

-1025 EGITQGYGNNDF
+1025 KGITQGYGNDDF

-1052 HRAMS
+1052 HRAMA

>member
-1 MKKRLISILMVV
+1 MKKRVISLMMVI
-13 VLLTSL
+13 VLLMSL

-27 FGDTTIITQPKDVSV
+27 IGDTVILTQPKDVTA
-42 DVGDTAI
+42 DIGDTVS
-49 FTIEASNPNST
+49 FTIEASNPDST
-60 DLKYLWFDAE
+60 ALEYYWFDTSKIDPSS
-70 QVNTDNINDFPSF
+70 VDKDNVRSQ
-83 LKEAEKATLGDK
+83 LKEAKIGEGKTLV
-95 QTLTLKVTEDMD
+95 LKSVTEDMD
-107 GMTVRCAVYYI
+107 GMTVCCAVFYVKYLI
-118 KLFVPRDPNLSETAK
+118 ARGFVLSETATL
-133 ISIRPPECEEH
+133 SVRPPVCDEKH
-144 TLRKTEASAAS
+144 TLTKTEAADPT
-155 CAKEGNVEYYYCI
+155 CAKDGNIEYYYCT

-174 LDEAGT
+174 RDEACT
-180 METTLDSCTIP
+180 QETTLDECTIP
-191 KLTTHG
+191 KLTTHD
-197 NIVLVEARD
+197 NIEHVAAKAE
-206 ATCKEKGCIEHWAC
+206 TCCEKGCIEHWAC
-220 DICGQA
+220 KTCGQA
-226 FKDEKG
+226 FEDEAG
-232 TDKLDNS
+232 TVKLDKS
-239 KVELPIDAAKH
+239 AVEIPIDATKH
-250 TNLVHHD
+250 TNLVHHEK
-257 AVAATCCE
+257 VAATCSE
-265 QGTIEY
+265 KGMEEH

-284 AGTQSISE
+284 DGKKSVSKSE
-292 LKLDVDK
+292 LNIDK
-299 DKTNHTDLV
+299 DKTNHSDLE
-308 YYKANSPTC
+308 YYPPNEPTC
-317 TEDGNTPYYY
+317 TKEGNKSYYY
-327 CSGCKD
+327 CSGCKNYYD
-333 YFSDAEGKNDI
+333 NSSGTDEAKKSEI
-344 TLASTRLDKLGHQ
+344 TREKLGHDYE
-357 LAWAAFESNGVEY
+357 WVVIEDSDE
-370 HAQKCTRIVNG
+370 HAQKCSRCGDQKNQGSHT
-381 EECSYTTNPDIHSGG
+381 GG
-396 EAYCSGKAVCDVCG
+396 EAYCAGKAVCEICG
-410 FEYGAVD
+410 FEYGTVD

-430 MPTLEQDGLCNIYC
+430 EPTLEQDGLCNIYC

-456 ISYADICDHELVK
+456 ISYDEVCEHELVK

-477 ESCTDAEGVKEHYE
+477 ESCTDAEGVKEHYK
-491 CSICGALFSDADG
+491 CSICGTIFSDADG
-504 KEPISDESTLTIEPL
+504 KNRIDDPNTLTIEPL
-519 KHYIA
+519 KHYIV
-524 EISGEQLANV
+524 EVSGEQIPNYTV
-534 KVQEWAYDEVG
+534 REWAYDEVG
-545 HWRVCKHCGYR
+545 HWKVCKFCEYR
-556 YTDTYSTHTILGNAE
+556 YTDIYGIHTIRGNAE
-571 PTCCSGSTCVTCGYD
+571 PTCCSGGNVCVTCGHD
-586 DGQRDPDNHSGGTE
+586 DGRRDTDNHSGGTE
-600 IVGAVEPVGDE
+600 TVGKVEPVGDE

-633 YAACPDGCAAT
+633 YAACPDGCADT

-843 TCSSCKDS
+843 TCSGCKDS

-963 ENGITTGYNE
+963 ENGITTGYND

>member
-27 FGDTTIITQPKDVSV
+27 IGDTVILTQPKDVSA
-42 DVGDTAI
+42 DVGDTVS
-49 FTIEASNPNST
+49 FTIKAENPNST
-60 DLKYLWFDAE
+60 NLKYLWFDAK
-70 QVNTDNINDFPSF
+70 QVNTDNINSFTSF
-83 LKEAEKATLGDK
+83 LAEAEKAKLGDK
-95 QTLTLKVTEDMD
+95 ETLTLKNITEDMD
-107 GMTVRCAVYYI
+107 GMTVRCAVYYTDPI
-118 KLFVPRDPNLSETAK
+118 IPRGLSLSDTAK

-144 TLRKTEASAAS
+144 TLSKIAASAAS

-180 METTLDSCTIP
+180 LETTPEACTIP
-191 KLTTHG
+191 KLATHG

-226 FKDEKG
+226 FVDEEG
-232 TDKLDNS
+232 TVKLDNS
-239 KVELPIDAAKH
+239 AVELPVDAAKH

-284 AGTQSISE
+284 AGTQSVSK
-292 LKLDVDK
+292 LKLDVDE
-299 DKTNHTDLV
+299 DKTNHTNLV
-308 YYKANSPTC
+308 YYPPKAASC
-317 TEDGNTPYYY
+317 SEEGNIAYYY
-327 CSGCKD
+327 CDGCKD
-333 YFSDAEGKNDI
+333 YFSDAEGTKEISKADT
-344 TLASTRLDKLGHQ
+344 TLGKLEHSYK
-357 LAWAAFESNGVEY
+357 WVAFNVDGAEY
-370 HAQKCTRIVNG
+370 HAQ
-381 EECSYTTNPDIHSGG
+381 ECSKCGDLKNTGNHSGG

-444 TDCEK
+444 IDCEK

-633 YAACPDGCAAT
+633 YAACPDGCADT

-668 CGNMYLKSDGTQ
+668 CGNMYLDSGATQ

-843 TCSSCKDS
+843 TCSGCKDS

-963 ENGITTGYNE
+963 ENGITTGYND

-987 VTFLWRYYGQPS
+987 VTFLWRYYEQPS

>member
-27 FGDTTIITQPKDVSV
+27 IGDTVIITQPKDVSA
-42 DVGDTAI
+42 DVGDTVS
-49 FTIEASNPNST
+49 FTIEAESPNGT
-60 DLKYLWFDAE
+60 DMKYLWFDAK
-70 QVNTDNINDFPSF
+70 QVNTDNINSYTSF
-83 LKEAEKATLGDK
+83 LSEVAKAKLGDK

-107 GMTVRCAVYYI
+107 GMTVRCAVYTQLI
-118 KLFVPRDPNLSETAK
+118 NFDGSFSETAK

-144 TLRKTEASAAS
+144 TLSKIAASAAS

-180 METTLDSCTIP
+180 METTLEACTIP

-226 FKDEKG
+226 FVDEEG
-232 TDKLDNS
+232 TVKLDNS
-239 KVELPIDAAKH
+239 AVELPVDAAKH

-284 AGTQSISE
+284 AGTQSVSK
-292 LKLDVDK
+292 LKLDVDE
-299 DKTNHTDLV
+299 DKTNHTNLV
-308 YYKANSPTC
+308 YYPPKAASC
-317 TEDGNTPYYY
+317 SEEGNIAYYY
-327 CSGCKD
+327 CDGCKD
-333 YFSDAEGKNDI
+333 YFSDAEGTKEISKADT
-344 TLASTRLDKLGHQ
+344 TLGKLEHSYK
-357 LAWAAFESNGVEY
+357 WVAFNVDGAEY
-370 HAQKCTRIVNG
+370 HAQ
-381 EECSYTTNPDIHSGG
+381 ECSKCGDLKNTGNHSGG

-456 ISYADICDHELVK
+456 ISYDEVCEHELVK

-633 YAACPDGCAAT
+633 YAACPDGCADT

-843 TCSSCKDS
+843 TCSGCKDS

-963 ENGITTGYNE
+963 ENGITTGYND

>member
-27 FGDTTIITQPKDVSV
+27 IGDTVILTQPKDVSA
-42 DVGDTAI
+42 DVGDTVS
-49 FTIEASNPNST
+49 FTIEAESPNGT
-60 DLKYLWFDAE
+60 DMKYLWFDAK
-70 QVNTDNINDFPSF
+70 QVNTDNINSYAS
-83 LKEAEKATLGDK
+83 LLSEAEKAKLGDK

-107 GMTVRCAVYYI
+107 GMTVRCAVYTQLI
-118 KLFVPRDPNLSETAK
+118 PFDGSFSETAK
-133 ISIRPPECEEH
+133 ISIRPPECAEH
-144 TLRKTEASAAS
+144 TLIKTEASAAS

-180 METTLDSCTIP
+180 METTPEACAIP

-206 ATCKEKGCIEHWAC
+206 ETCKEKGCIEHWAC

-226 FKDEKG
+226 FVDEAG
-232 TDKLDNS
+232 TVKLENS
-239 KVELPIDAAKH
+239 DVEIPIDATKH
-250 TNLVHHD
+250 TKLVHYD
-257 AVAATCCE
+257 AVAATCCK

-271 WYCDGCDKYFTDA
+271 WYCDDCDKYFTDA
-284 AGTQSISE
+284 AGTETVSE

-299 DKTNHTDLV
+299 DPTNHTDLV

-327 CSGCKD
+327 CSGCED
-333 YFSDAEGKNDI
+333 YFDAEGKNKI

-357 LAWAAFESNGVEY
+357 LAWAAFERDGVEY

-381 EECSYTTNPDIHSGG
+381 EECGYTTNSDNHTGG

-410 FEYGAVD
+410 FEYGTVD

-430 MPTLEQDGLCNIYC
+430 EPTLEQDGLCNIYC

-456 ISYADICDHELVK
+456 ISYDEVCEHELVK

-534 KVQEWAYDEVG
+534 KVQEWAYDEAG

-571 PTCCSGSTCVTCGYD
+571 PTCCSGSTCVTCDYD

-633 YAACPDGCAAT
+633 YAACPDGCADT

-668 CGNMYLKSDGTQ
+668 CGNMYLDSGATQ
-680 PTDDAGIV
+680 PTDEAGTV

-696 HPGKDAITSV
+696 HPGKDALTSV

-713 SLDISK
+713 SLDIST

-726 KNGDFSSLKDITYES
+726 KNGDFSSMKDITYES

-963 ENGITTGYNE
+963 ENGITTGYND

-1025 EGITQGYGNNDF
+1025 EGITQGYGNKDF